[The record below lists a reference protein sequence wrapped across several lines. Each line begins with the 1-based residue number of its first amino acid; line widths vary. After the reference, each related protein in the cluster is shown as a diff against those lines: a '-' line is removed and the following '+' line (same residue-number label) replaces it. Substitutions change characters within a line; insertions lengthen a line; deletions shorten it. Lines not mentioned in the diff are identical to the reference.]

1 MSIAVYVAIAIAAA
15 WLAYLGFV
23 VRASRA
29 MVGRRVEGLREK
41 LPGLDAPG
49 GRGLVYFYS
58 DGCPPC
64 REMTPMI
71 ERLAQD
77 HPLVFK
83 VDVGADPD
91 TARRF
96 GVRATPTTYVV
107 RDGLVTRSILGARR
121 REVFE
126 KLLSSR

>member
-1 MSIAVYVAIAIAAA
+1 MSVVAAVLFAIAAA
-15 WLAYLGFV
+15 WLAYLAFV
-23 VRASRA
+23 VRSSRA
-29 MVGRRVEGLREK
+29 MVGRRVRDLGDALR
-41 LPGLDAPG
+41 GLDAPG

-58 DGCPPC
+58 EGCPPC

-71 ERLAQD
+71 DRLAKD
-77 HPLVFK
+77 HPLVLK
-83 VDVGADPD
+83 VDVGADPE

-96 GVRATPTTYVV
+96 GVRATPTTFIV

-126 KLLSSR
+126 KLLSSP

>member
-29 MVGRRVEGLREK
+29 MVGRRVEGLGDK

>member
-1 MSIAVYVAIAIAAA
+1 MSIAVYAAIAIAAA

-29 MVGRRVEGLREK
+29 MVGRRVEGLGDK